1 MYYFF
6 CKGET
11 PPKEEGKK
19 VATTTFTSD
28 EVISAFAQTNNGKKI
43 YEATFGLKSVPSEVH
58 EQIVQEVTESYDKF
72 TEEFAMPAYAEL
84 RVTKREENIAR
95 KVNDAEWVWLYDRQT
110 KSNFTANSKSEAEKI
125 ARLRAH
131 QIGKRLVY
139 VYVAAK

>member
-1 MYYFF
+1 
-6 CKGET
+6 
-11 PPKEEGKK
+11 
-19 VATTTFTSD
+19 
-28 EVISAFAQTNNGKKI
+28 
-43 YEATFGLKSVPSEVH
+43 
-58 EQIVQEVTESYDKF
+58 VTESYDKF